1 MRLVNLYI
9 QPPHPTCPLAGRG
22 YFATCYGEVICLY
35 RQNGKLVKTFTE
47 HTRRIESVELKV
59 TDPVTLQGSMVS
71 GGKDGSIKYWDLK
84 KYVIANFNADFC
96 RLLFCAFKLHSC
108 TTQHQHDNPVFLVI
122 VHLRQEFI
130 GS

>member
-1 MRLVNLYI
+1 M
-9 QPPHPTCPLAGRG
+9 
-22 YFATCYGEVICLY
+22 ICLY

-84 KYVIANFNADFC
+84 KYVIANFDVDFVAC
-96 RLLFCAFKLHSC
+96 CFVLALIYN
-108 TTQHQHDNPVFLVI
+108 TTPTQ
-122 VHLRQEFI
+122 
-130 GS
+130 